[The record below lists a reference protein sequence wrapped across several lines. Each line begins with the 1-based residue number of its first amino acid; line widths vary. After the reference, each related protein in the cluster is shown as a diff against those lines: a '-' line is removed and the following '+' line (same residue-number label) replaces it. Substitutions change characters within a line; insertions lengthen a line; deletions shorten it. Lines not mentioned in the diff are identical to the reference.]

1 MHLFLTQIS
10 WGPLHSESGQLHGV
24 EGRHRPLLHL
34 HFYETISD
42 IKTDYKLSRHI
53 SIVIDI

>member
-1 MHLFLTQIS
+1 MQIS
-10 WGPLHSESGQLHGV
+10 WGLLHSESGQLHGV